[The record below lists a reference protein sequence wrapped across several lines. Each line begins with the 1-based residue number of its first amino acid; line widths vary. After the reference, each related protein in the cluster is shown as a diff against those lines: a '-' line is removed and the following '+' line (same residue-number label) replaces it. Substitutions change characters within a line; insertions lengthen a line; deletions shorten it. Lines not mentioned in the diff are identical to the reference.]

1 MPITRPT
8 VLSTIGGL
16 ARTVSATLIAGV
28 WRSRTI
34 SQVESRIKQLSLRD
48 QGGVVGG
55 VLALLLLLSLFAAQ
69 FGIIGLMV
77 FWLAVIVLV
86 N

>member
-1 MPITRPT
+1 MPMTRPNL
-8 VLSTIGGL
+8 LSTMGQL
-16 ARTVSATLIAGV
+16 TRTVSATLIAGV

-34 SQVESRIKQLSLRD
+34 PQVETRIKRLAFRD
-48 QGGVVGG
+48 QVGVVGG
-55 VLALLLLLSLFAAQ
+55 VLGLLLLLSVFAAQ
-69 FGIIGLMV
+69 FGIVGLML